1 MVSRNRWSDSW
12 QLPMVHA
19 VSFLQAG
26 DRLEGQSNAAF
37 PDRTALDHLLMMRI
51 AAFLL
56 AAFLLV
62 FLATPVMAAKV
73 GYCAQAHDSAA
84 TRLQWALER
93 QRNAMTLQKDDSCRV
108 YRAEFYEAAVT
119 RQNITHCEEDDMRQ
133 SALKVIDAEINAFND
148 LIATYCSD

>member
-1 MVSRNRWSDSW
+1 
-12 QLPMVHA
+12 MVHA

-26 DRLEGQSNAAF
+26 DRLEGQSEAAF
-37 PDRTALDHLLMMRI
+37 RDRAALDHSHELI

-56 AAFLLV
+56 SAFLLV
-62 FLATPVMAAKV
+62 FLANRVMAAKV
-73 GYCAQAHDSAA
+73 GYCSQAHDSAA

-108 YRAEFYEAAVT
+108 YRTEFYEAAVT